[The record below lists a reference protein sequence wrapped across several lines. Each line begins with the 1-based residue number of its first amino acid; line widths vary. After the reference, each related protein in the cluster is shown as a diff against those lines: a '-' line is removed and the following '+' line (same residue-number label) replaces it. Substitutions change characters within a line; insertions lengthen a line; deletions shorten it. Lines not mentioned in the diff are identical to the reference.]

1 MTFQADILAALLTDG
16 PLGALIGDRLWPD
29 IAPQDAT
36 MPFIIVW
43 EFSSG
48 FEHGFNSVA
57 VTAPLLQ
64 FVIYDTSYG
73 GALAVAEALRAAL
86 LATDYPLTFEDERSI
101 SDMTTG
107 IHRRDIDVKV
117 PHV

>member
-1 MTFQADILAALLTDG
+1 MTFQADIIATLLADG
-16 PLGALIGDRLWPD
+16 PLGALIGERLWPD
-29 IAPQDAT
+29 SAPEDAV
-36 MPFIIVW
+36 MPFVVVW
-43 EFSSG
+43 EFASG
-48 FEHGFNSVA
+48 FEHTFSTVA

-73 GALAVAEALRAAL
+73 GSLAVAEALRAAL

-101 SDMTTG
+101 KDMTTG
-107 IHRRDIDVKV
+107 IHRRDLDVKV